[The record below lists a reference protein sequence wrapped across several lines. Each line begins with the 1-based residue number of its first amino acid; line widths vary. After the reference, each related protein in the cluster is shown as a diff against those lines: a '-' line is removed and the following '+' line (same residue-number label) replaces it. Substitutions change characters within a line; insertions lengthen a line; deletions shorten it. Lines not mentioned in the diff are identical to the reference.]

1 MSEISINLS
10 YGQSIGLSLEK
21 EDNAIGIG
29 LEPGGG
35 GGSAE
40 TAKRLKTPRTIAI
53 GGEAVGETLFDGSE
67 DITIYTAI
75 ERLTNE
81 ELEELLK

>member
-1 MSEISINLS
+1 MSEINIALS
-10 YGQSIGLSLEK
+10 YGKSIGLSLEQ
-21 EDNAIGIG
+21 ENNSLGIG
-29 LEPGGG
+29 LQPGGG

-40 TAKRLKTPRTIAI
+40 TAKRLKTPRAIAL
-53 GGEAVGETLFDGSE
+53 GGEATGETLFDGSE
-67 DITIYTAI
+67 DVTIYTAI